1 MGKPTPSPRR
11 GWKRLLLVASLPGLP
26 LLLLLVLG
34 RGMRHEFSNLDYF
47 TPEGARTDSPVG
59 ARRLPEFNLTDQ
71 HGQAV
76 GRDDL
81 ADTFW
86 LLAFFTTDTATTP
99 HLVELTQQLLWANG
113 RYRDEPDVGLLCL
126 SLDSEHDQPA
136 RLLGYVS
143 RNERYNRF
151 PDKWRFLTGD
161 QQAIDRIIAEDLGI
175 PRDTADPYNVGT
187 LLLIDGR
194 GYVRQK
200 YLASSE
206 HEIGDAVE
214 DIALL
219 KKRKREAEKALED
232 AAVMSSP
239 LPYLGLHDVVRR
251 TDGGADTVFYTTP
264 KFALTDQLGRECS
277 HRDVAGKV
285 RLVDAFFTAC
295 PTICPVISSQLGRVH
310 DQLQADGLADQVRI
324 LTHTVDPAND
334 TPERMR
340 RYADRLGAD
349 PDVWRFLTGPKE
361 ELYPLLQEGY
371 LLTALPSDT
380 AAGGFFHSDQVLLID
395 AEGHIRG
402 SYDGTKT
409 SAVDQMLE
417 DVYGLLAQA
426 ASDTTP

>member
-1 MGKPTPSPRR
+1 MGNPRPSTRK
-11 GWKRLLLVASLPGLP
+11 GWKRALLVPALPGLP
-26 LLLLLVLG
+26 LLLLVVLG
-34 RGMRHEFSNLDYF
+34 KGMRHEFSDLDYF
-47 TPEGARTDSPVG
+47 TQDGVRTDSPTG
-59 ARRLPEFNLTDQ
+59 ARRLPEFSLTDQ
-71 HGQAV
+71 NGQTI

-81 ADTFW
+81 AGTFW
-86 LLAFFTTDTATTP
+86 LAAFFTTDTATTP
-99 HLVELTQQLLWANG
+99 HLAELTQQLLWANW
-113 RYRDEPDVGLLCL
+113 RYRDEPDVGLLCF
-126 SLDSEHDQPA
+126 SLDSEHDQPE
-136 RLLGYVS
+136 RLVEYVS

-151 PDKWRFLTGD
+151 PDKWRFLSGD
-161 QQAIDRIIAEDLGI
+161 QSTIDRLIAEDLGI
-175 PRDTADPYNVGT
+175 PRDTADPFNIGT

-219 KKRKREAEKALED
+219 KKRKREAEKALEE
-232 AAVMSSP
+232 AAEQARP
-239 LPYLGLHDVVRR
+239 LPYLGLHDAVLNA
-251 TDGGADTVFYTTP
+251 DGTVDTVYYTTP

-277 HRDVAGKV
+277 HRDVEGKV

-310 DQLQADGLADQVRI
+310 DQLQADGLTDQVRI
-324 LTHTVDPAND
+324 LTHTVDPTND

-349 PDVWRFLTGPKE
+349 PEVWRFLTGPKE
-361 ELYPLLQEGY
+361 ALYPLLQEGY

-380 AAGGFFHSDQVLLID
+380 AAGGFFHSDQILLID
-395 AEGHIRG
+395 AGGHIRG

-417 DVYGLLAQA
+417 EVYALLAQPP
-426 ASDTTP
+426 SRMTP